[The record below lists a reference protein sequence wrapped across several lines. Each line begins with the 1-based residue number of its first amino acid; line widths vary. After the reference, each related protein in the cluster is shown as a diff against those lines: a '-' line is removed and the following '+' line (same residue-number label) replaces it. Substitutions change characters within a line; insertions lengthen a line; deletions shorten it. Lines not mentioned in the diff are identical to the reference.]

1 MLNQPTSTTRFSL
14 QDEQQQQE
22 QSSSSFC
29 LAMLLQSK
37 SINPTQVCLVSDNAK
52 RPSDTL
58 RSSISS
64 NMSLVQDE
72 LEEEDLEQEPQEQQ
86 QQSVVVDDLHHRQD
100 VKKEDSDNST
110 QRRKT
115 TMTKTMAV
123 VHHPSSSSSSSYCL
137 PNIPFDTIIPS
148 VGCYK
153 NNNRSINCISC
164 CNPMSC
170 EGNLENE
177 NENESNE
184 DDDDMDEVLE
194 IIDRSLDIVDE
205 QLPPSFFMMRQ
216 TQDFLASSKCLLL

>member
-1 MLNQPTSTTRFSL
+1 
-14 QDEQQQQE
+14 
-22 QSSSSFC
+22 
-29 LAMLLQSK
+29 MLLQSK
-37 SINPTQVCLVSDNAK
+37 SIDPTQVCLVSDNAK

-64 NMSLVQDE
+64 NVSLVQDE
-72 LEEEDLEQEPQEQQ
+72 LEEEDLEQEPQQQ
-86 QQSVVVDDLHHRQD
+86 EKQQVVDDLHHHQD
-100 VKKEDSDNST
+100 VKKKEDSDNST
-110 QRRKT
+110 QRRRTT
-115 TMTKTMAV
+115 TMTTKTMAV

-153 NNNRSINCISC
+153 NNDRSINCISC

-170 EGNLENE
+170 EGNRENE
-177 NENESNE
+177 NDNESND

-205 QLPPSFFMMRQ
+205 QLPPSFFSMRH
-216 TQDFLASSKCLLL
+216 TQDCLASSKCLLL